1 MENIKDNVK
10 KVRERVETA
19 LDRCGRSGETVTVV
33 GITKTWG
40 ADMVDAVL
48 EAGIN
53 HVGENRVQEFLAKHE
68 QVKSPCDWHLVGHL
82 QRNKATKV
90 VGKFSCIQSL
100 DSIRLASVLDRLSGE
115 AGIRTN
121 VYMQV
126 NTSGE
131 ANKSGFGLD
140 EAAERAEELC
150 VFENLDL
157 TGLMT
162 IGPVSMDPIQ
172 TRNCFRQ
179 LFRLREHINR
189 ATGRNLTQLSMG
201 MTGDFEVAIEEGAT
215 VVRLGRILT
224 GERTS

>member
-1 MENIKDNVK
+1 MEQIKDNVK
-10 KVRERVETA
+10 KVHERVQAA
-19 LDRCGRSGETVTVV
+19 LDRCGRSGESVTIV

-48 EAGIN
+48 EAGIE

-68 QVKSPCDWHLVGHL
+68 QVTRPCNWHLVGHL

-90 VGKFSCIQSL
+90 MGQFSCIQSL
-100 DSIRLASVLDRLSGE
+100 DSIRLASTLDRLGGDS
-115 AGIRTN
+115 GIRTN

-140 EAAERAEELC
+140 EAVERADELS

-157 TGLMT
+157 SGLMT
-162 IGPVSMDPIQ
+162 IGPESMDPIQ

-189 ATGRNLTQLSMG
+189 LPRCNLTQLSMG

-224 GERTS
+224 GERSR